1 VHHYDQG
8 GNATTRPPL
17 AQGSTTG
24 TNKKKSLL
32 LELIKKV
39 QSSQRA
45 HPPLDQLIEIIKQQ
59 LRGVARGG
67 SARAPRAL
75 PLDKKFLEG
84 GTELK
89 NYSQG
94 LKFFLAGGHPP

>member
-17 AQGSTTG
+17 AQGSTTE
-24 TNKKKSLL
+24 TNKEKSLL

-45 HPPLDQLIEIIKQQ
+45 HPPLD
-59 LRGVARGG
+59 
-67 SARAPRAL
+67 
-75 PLDKKFLEG
+75 
-84 GTELK
+84 
-89 NYSQG
+89 
-94 LKFFLAGGHPP
+94 